1 MDFFA
6 RLWLAVLSWFKIVF
20 DAEFAARVLA
30 LREEAALAE
39 RHGARPRNAL
49 PAGQHTGATSVRE
62 DGTPRPMEG
71 TDAGARNGSRDRN
84 DAALRLVA
92 LLQREGR
99 LVDFCE
105 EELSGFPDAQVG
117 AAARAVHAGC
127 RKALREAFAPVA
139 LREEPEGAEV
149 VLDGSF
155 DPRAIRLTGN
165 VAGNPPFRGTLR
177 HHGWRASAA
186 RLPVSEG
193 DPSLLAPAEVEL
205 T

>member
-1 MDFFA
+1 LGFFA
-6 RLWLAVLSWFKIVF
+6 RLWLAIVSWFKIVF
-20 DAEFAARVLA
+20 DADFAARVLA
-30 LREEAALAE
+30 VREEAA
-39 RHGARPRNAL
+39 HSAL
-49 PAGQHTGATSVRE
+49 PSGPRKELPPGQADRAAMQRE
-62 DGTPRPMEG
+62 VPPARTPAAASAK
-71 TDAGARNGSRDRN
+71 T
-84 DAALRLVA
+84 DAALRLLA

-117 AAARAVHAGC
+117 AAARSVHAGC
-127 RKALREAFAPVA
+127 RKA

-149 VLDGSF
+149 VLDAGF

-186 RLPVSEG
+186 RLPVSDG
-193 DPSLLAPAEVEL
+193 DPNLLAPAEVEL
-205 T
+205 A

>member
-1 MDFFA
+1 M
-6 RLWLAVLSWFKIVF
+6 SWFKIVF
-20 DAEFAARVLA
+20 DAGFAARVLA
-30 LREEAALAE
+30 IRDVSALPEGASDTAVLPGARDALPPRREAA
-39 RHGARPRNAL
+39 PRSD
-49 PAGQHTGATSVRE
+49 AGQRDAPA
-62 DGTPRPMEG
+62 PR
-71 TDAGARNGSRDRN
+71 T
-84 DAALRLVA
+84 DAALRLLA

-117 AAARAVHAGC
+117 AAARSVHAGC

-149 VLDGSF
+149 VLDAGF
-155 DPRAIRLTGN
+155 DPRAVRLTGN

-186 RLPVSEG
+186 RLPVSDG

-205 T
+205 A

>member
-1 MDFFA
+1 LGFFT
-6 RLWLAVLSWFKIVF
+6 RLWLAIVSWFKIVF
-20 DAEFAARVLA
+20 DADFAARVLA
-30 LREEAALAE
+30 VREEAA
-39 RHGARPRNAL
+39 HSAL
-49 PAGQHTGATSVRE
+49 PSGPRKELPPGQADRAAMQRE
-62 DGTPRPMEG
+62 VPPARTPAAASAQ
-71 TDAGARNGSRDRN
+71 T
-84 DAALRLVA
+84 DAALRLLA

-117 AAARAVHAGC
+117 AAARSVHAGC

-149 VLDGSF
+149 VLDAGF

-186 RLPVSEG
+186 RLPVSDG
-193 DPSLLAPAEVEL
+193 DPNLLAPAEVEL
-205 T
+205 A